1 MISFMVAPP
10 ASRRQ
15 PTTVNVAGNTYDK
28 YASSNPIEQR
38 MMRGFFGALDAA
50 LAGLD
55 PRVVVEVGAG
65 EGRITQRLH
74 ERFPSATVVGLDL
87 PDVDLQDEWAS
98 ATVPMFVGDATR
110 LPFADHSVDL
120 VVALEVLEHVEH
132 PRRALD
138 ELARVCRDVAV
149 LSVPREP
156 IWRLGN
162 LARRRYVGD
171 LGNTP
176 GHVNHW
182 SARRFRAFV
191 SERFAIESSSTPL
204 PWTLVRARPS

>member
-120 VVALEVLEHVEH
+120 VVALEVLEHVERSTSS
-132 PRRALD
+132 PESAATSRCCRCRGNRSGGSATSLAGGTWATSATRRA
-138 ELARVCRDVAV
+138 
-149 LSVPREP
+149 
-156 IWRLGN
+156 
-162 LARRRYVGD
+162 
-171 LGNTP
+171 T
-176 GHVNHW
+176 
-182 SARRFRAFV
+182 
-191 SERFAIESSSTPL
+191 
-204 PWTLVRARPS
+204 